1 MFQAAIKLLY
11 CSIFN
16 YSYFGKQP
24 QWLILALSLSLKSY
38 TVVAQTPPKIA
49 IDRQKMTR
57 TITARGVSGGNTPLG
72 EIART
77 KNTATGHC
85 NGYGRIQPNHSLEL
99 TSSFDFLRLEVESSA
114 DTTILVR
121 GPGGVWCN
129 DDASTTNPLIEG
141 QWQSGIYR
149 IWVGSYQ
156 ADTENDYQI
165 KITGR

>member
-1 MFQAAIKLLY
+1 MFPAAIKSLDRAV
-11 CSIFN
+11 FN
-16 YSYFGKQP
+16 YSYFGKRS

-38 TVVAQTPPKIA
+38 PVVAETSNKIV
-49 IDRQKMTR
+49 IDRHSMTH
-57 TITARGVSGGNTPLG
+57 TITARGISGGNIPLR

-99 TSSFDFLRLEVESSA
+99 ASSFDFLRLEVESSA

-141 QWQSGIYR
+141 QWQSGTYR

-156 ADTENDYQI
+156 AETENDYQI